1 MTPVTRS
8 HRETAALFFVGTDNI
23 ESPVNEHLRA
33 WIETG
38 TGWGISSKFVSFAQ
52 MLADH
57 EAIGAERE
65 RVDRNLGLFE
75 VWRALGQPAGQI
87 SAPSLA
93 DVATTVRAALEA
105 AEQQYARLSRQSS
118 ENRARAI
125 EAEKERD
132 ELRVA
137 AEENGYRWTEL
148 VSEICC
154 ADEQRKGHQFL
165 AAGWRRLAKSW
176 RENWRNAMS
185 GLSAMGQEKMA
196 LHAEADR
203 MLELHLEET
212 RHLAEQRDLAT
223 AKERE
228 SVCAKLHQFGHTE
241 AAWLIDVRSSPAP
254 AAEAAGE
261 CTCGRGMCIFH

>member
-176 RENWRNAMS
+176 RESWRNAMS
-185 GLSAMGQEKMA
+185 GLSAMGQKKMV
-196 LHAEADR
+196 LHAEVEKA
-203 MLELHLEET
+203 
-212 RHLAEQRDLAT
+212 AT
-223 AKERE
+223 KERE
-228 SVCAKLHQFGHTE
+228 RICAKLHQFGHTE
-241 AAWLIDVRSSPAP
+241 AAWLIDLRSAPAP
-254 AAEAAGE
+254 AAETAGE
-261 CTCGRGMCIFH
+261 CTCGRGMCVFRMIDEAKKAGLPR